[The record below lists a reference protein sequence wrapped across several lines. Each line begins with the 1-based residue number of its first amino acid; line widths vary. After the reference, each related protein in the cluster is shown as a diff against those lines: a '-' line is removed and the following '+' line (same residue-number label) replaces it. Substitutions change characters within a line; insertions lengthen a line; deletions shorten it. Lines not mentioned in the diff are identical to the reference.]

1 MPSVRVVE
9 PSGPAVVLGSTQ
21 SAGVVDAERAAAAGV
36 AVVGRRSGGGAVLV
50 RPGELVWADVFVPA
64 GDRLWA
70 ADVGR
75 ATHWLGELWA
85 EALADLGVEVTWHDG
100 PLVAA
105 RWSTLVCFAGLGPG
119 EVRQGSAKVVGTSQ
133 RRTRAGAL
141 FQCAALLRWDPAALL
156 GLLDLSAREREAG
169 ERVLSGVAAG
179 LAVAARDLEARLLA
193 GLALR

>member
-1 MPSVRVVE
+1 MPSVRIVD
-9 PSGPAVVLGSTQ
+9 PSGPALVLGSTQ
-21 SAGVVDAERAAAAGV
+21 SPAVVDAERAAAERV

-75 ATHWLGELWA
+75 ATHWLGQLWA
-85 EALADLGVEVTWHDG
+85 EVLADLGVEVTWHDG

-105 RWSTLVCFAGLGPG
+105 PWSTLVCFAGLGPG

-156 GLLDLSAREREAG
+156 GLLDLGAHEREEG
-169 ERVLSGVAAG
+169 ERALSGVAAG
-179 LAVAARDLEARLLA
+179 LPVAARDLEARLLA
-193 GLALR
+193 RLALR